1 MANPRPWTIQ
11 PYRPILE
18 VEDNLWT
25 VDGDIRMPGGV
36 IPRKM
41 VLIKFSDGRV
51 AMHSPICLN
60 DADMDTIES
69 WGELAFCLVPNG
81 FHRLD
86 TPAFKQRYPNL
97 KVLCPDPI
105 RGRVAKVVRVDG
117 DYTILPPELRW
128 RTLAMRSGEAAFIWP
143 SGERVTLIFGD
154 ALFNVAKLPGAF
166 GRIMKLMGSTGGP
179 RVTPMAKVIAVGN
192 RHSLA
197 AQFVELAATPG
208 LARLIPGHGDNIDH
222 DAPAILRAVADK
234 V

>member
-25 VDGDIRMPGGV
+25 VDSDIRMPGGV

-41 VLIKFSDGRV
+41 VLIKFNDGRI
-51 AMHSPICLN
+51 AIHSPICLS
-60 DADMDTIES
+60 DADMATIES

-105 RGRVAKVVRVDG
+105 RARVAKVVRVDG

-128 RTLAMRSGEAAFIWP
+128 RTLAMRSGEAAFIWR

-154 ALFNVAKLPGAF
+154 ALFNVAELPGIF
-166 GRIMKLMGSTGGP
+166 GRIMKLIGSTGGP

-192 RHSLA
+192 RHALA
-197 AQFVELAATPG
+197 AQLVELAATPG

>member
-1 MANPRPWTIQ
+1 MANPLPWTIQ

-41 VLIKFSDGRV
+41 VLIKFSDGRI
-51 AMHSPICLN
+51 AMHSPIGLS

-105 RGRVAKVVRVDG
+105 RARVAKVVRVDG

-128 RTLAMRSGEAAFIWP
+128 RTLAMRSGEAAFIWR

-154 ALFNVAKLPGAF
+154 ALFNVAELPGIF
-166 GRIMKLMGSTGGP
+166 GRIMKLIGSTGGP
-179 RVTPMAKVIAVGN
+179 RVTPMAKVIAVGD

-197 AQFVELAATPG
+197 AQLVELAATPG